1 MKSLR
6 RLGCL
11 HTLDLYAKSLSS
23 DVEAIRPE
31 LAEAQFEAAW
41 RSGQWDL
48 SPEFLQGEI
57 TNNGAAKEGHHDND
71 SRVDSAVLSLTHLM
85 ASFIRTYTLR

>member
-1 MKSLR
+1 
-6 RLGCL
+6 
-11 HTLDLYAKSLSS
+11 LDLYAKSLSS

-57 TNNGAAKEGHHDND
+57 TNNEAAKRDIMITIPG
-71 SRVDSAVLSLTHLM
+71 LILQYFLLHLM

>member
-11 HTLDLYAKSLSS
+11 PFICQSLSS

-31 LAEAQFEAAW
+31 LAEARFEAAW

-57 TNNGAAKEGHHDND
+57 TTTG
-71 SRVDSAVLSLTHLM
+71 L
-85 ASFIRTYTLR
+85 LRDI